1 MGAAVR
7 ITLAVSQ
14 LTKLGGKERD
24 CLATARHLAE
34 RGHQVTVLTTAV
46 ADDLA
51 AAPFRIELLRVR
63 GFSNHSRSAAFAR
76 AVLKSHRQQGGDLL
90 FAFDR
95 MPGADVFFAA
105 DRSYLRRYHGLA
117 AKLLPRRR
125 TMLALERGVY
135 DPKAATRLLFLTA
148 QQRDEYQQFYGF
160 DPVRGS
166 VLPMIL
172 HDERFAALE
181 GAAERGAVRRELG
194 IPDDATL
201 VLGIGIAARLKGFDR
216 TLAAVAAQP
225 NLHLLLAGS
234 SDRWLAPQVAELGLQ
249 DRVRLLPYVPN
260 VMDLLLAADLFV
272 HPAREEAG
280 GIVIGEALLAGLPVI
295 VSAVC
300 GYAPVVARAGAGI
313 VLPEPFT
320 PEALSAALIEVIGA
334 LPAFRERA
342 SAEAANLRE
351 TRGAWLRC
359 IAEQVEAA
367 AATR

>member
-1 MGAAVR
+1 MSVR
-7 ITLAVSQ
+7 ITLAVAQ

-24 CLATARHLAE
+24 CLAIARHLAE
-34 RGHQVTVLTTAV
+34 RGHEVAVLTTAV
-46 ADDLA
+46 ADDLG
-51 AAPFRIELLRVR
+51 AAPFRLELLRIR
-63 GFSNHSRSAAFAR
+63 GFSNHSRSAAFAG
-76 AVLKSHRQQGGDLL
+76 AVMRRHQEDGSDLL

-95 MPGADVFFAA
+95 MPGADFFFAA

-135 DPKAATRLLFLTA
+135 EPSAATKMFFLTA

-160 DPVRGS
+160 DPARGT

-172 HDERFAALE
+172 HDERFAALDT
-181 GAAERGAVRRELG
+181 AAERGAVRHRLG
-194 IPDDATL
+194 IPGDATL
-201 VLGIGIAARLKGFDR
+201 ALGIGISARLKGFDR

-225 NLHLLLAGS
+225 KLHLLLAGS
-234 SDRWLAPQVAELGLQ
+234 SDRWLAPQLAELRLQ
-249 DRVRLLPYVPN
+249 DRVRILPYVPH
-260 VMDLLLAADLFV
+260 VMDLLRAADLFV

-300 GYAPVVARAGAGI
+300 GYAPAVARSGAGI
-313 VLPEPFT
+313 VLPEPFK
-320 PEALSAALIEVIGA
+320 PEALSAALTEVTGA
-334 LPAFRERA
+334 LPVFRERA
-342 SAEAANLRE
+342 CAEAAKLRE

-359 IAEQVEAA
+359 IADQLEAA
-367 AATR
+367 APTS